1 MQNAETV
8 LGVIQTK
15 GKEGKPLE
23 RLYRQLFN
31 LDLYKA
37 AYSQIYA
44 NKGATT
50 PGIDG
55 TTLDGSSV
63 RRWERI
69 IGQLR
74 DETFRWQAVRRTYIP
89 KKNGGRRPLGIPGG
103 NDKML
108 QAVLKLL
115 LEAYYEPRFSDRS
128 HGFRPGR
135 GCQTALVQISQRHR
149 DTSWFIEG
157 DIKGFFDNIDHDRLI
172 GILSKDIPD
181 GRFLNLVKR
190 LLEAGYMED
199 WQWQRTYSGTPQG
212 GIISPLLSNIYLN
225 VFDQWVE
232 AELLPLYNRRSSSKR
247 RRPDNPL
254 YRQYSQKRGRAKKA
268 GDVAAYKRYGKLMKS
283 IPSVIDDDGYRK
295 LEYVRYADDF
305 LLSFAGPKHEAE
317 EIRERIRAFLAQELG
332 LELSIEKTLITNA
345 RTEKAR
351 FLGYDLHV
359 MRSQERRTVNGW
371 MWFGVPREVI
381 NAAKRKYMRNGKPVH
396 RNEWILSSDY
406 DIVANFQAEYRG
418 LVQYYS
424 MAHNIASLSE
434 VEWVTVTSLLKTLA
448 AKHKATV
455 NSMARKH
462 RSTLVVDG
470 RCYRVFKVT
479 IERADKRPLVAHFGA
494 NPLKRNPRPAEIVDN
509 PPRISTCRS
518 DLLKRMLAEECEMCG
533 SKGCIQVH
541 HVRKL
546 KDLNQPG
553 RKAKPAW
560 VARMAAFRRKT
571 LMVCEECHAAIHA
584 GRHRSE
590 WDDWTQHTGEPD
602 DGKLSRPV
610 RRGAGGKVPDNGNSP
625 VAYPT

>member
-1 MQNAETV
+1 MQNATTV
-8 LGVIQTK
+8 LGVIQAK
-15 GKEGKPLE
+15 GQAGEPLD

-31 LDLYKA
+31 IDLYKV

-55 TTLDGSSV
+55 QTLDGSSI

-69 IGQLR
+69 IAQLR
-74 DETFRWQAVRRTYIP
+74 NETYRWQAVRRIYIP
-89 KKNGGRRPLGIPGG
+89 KKHGGRRPLGIPGG
-103 NDKML
+103 DDKML

-135 GCQTALVQISQRHR
+135 GCLTALVQISQRHR
-149 DTSWFIEG
+149 DTSWFVEG

-172 GILSKDIPD
+172 DILRKDIPD
-181 GRFLNLVKR
+181 GRFLNLVQR
-190 LLEAGYMED
+190 LLAAGYLED
-199 WQWQRTYSGTPQG
+199 WKWQRTYSGTPQG
-212 GIISPLLSNIYLN
+212 GVISPLLSNIYLN
-225 VFDQWVE
+225 VFDRWVE
-232 AELLPLYNRRSSSKR
+232 AELLPAYHRRRPGLR

-254 YRQYSQKRGRAKKA
+254 YRQYSHQRSKAKRVR
-268 GDVAAYKRYGKLMKS
+268 DVAAYKRYGKLMKS

-305 LLSFAGPKHEAE
+305 LLSFAGPKREAE
-317 EIRERIRAFLAQELG
+317 EIRERIRVFLQQELG
-332 LELSIEKTLITNA
+332 LELSMEKTLITSA

-371 MWFGVPREVI
+371 MWFGVPKEVI
-381 NAAKRKYMRNGKPVH
+381 RAAKSKYMRNGKAVH

-418 LVQYYS
+418 LVQYYI
-424 MAHNIASLSE
+424 MAHNIADLSE

-448 AKHKATV
+448 AKHKSTV
-455 NSMARKH
+455 NQMARKY
-462 RSTLVVDG
+462 RSTLVVDD
-470 RCYRVFKVT
+470 RSYRVFKVT
-479 IERADKRPLVAHFGA
+479 VERAGKKPLVAHFGA
-494 NPLKRNPRPAEIVDN
+494 NPLRRNPRPAMISDS
-509 PPRISTCRS
+509 PPRISIGRS
-518 DLLKRMLAEECEMCG
+518 ELLDRMLAEECEMCG

-546 KDLNQPG
+546 KDLNRPG
-553 RKAKPAW
+553 RRAKPAW
-560 VARMAAFRRKT
+560 VQRMAALRRKT
-571 LMVCEECHAAIHA
+571 LTVCEECHQAIHA
-584 GRHRSE
+584 GRHRDE
-590 WDDWTQHTGEPD
+590 WDVWNNILE
-602 DGKLSRPV
+602 SRMPGNGHV
-610 RRGAGGKVPDNGNSP
+610 RFGGGQTEKCRNGNSP